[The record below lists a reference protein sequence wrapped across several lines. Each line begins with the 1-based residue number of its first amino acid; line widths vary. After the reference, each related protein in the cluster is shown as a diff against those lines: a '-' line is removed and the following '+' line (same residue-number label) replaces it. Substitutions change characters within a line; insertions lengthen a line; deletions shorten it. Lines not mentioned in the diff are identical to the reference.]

1 MTGSGPVRAL
11 PRRVTVPPI
20 VFLAIGF
27 AVLAVIVV
35 MTLILAQRSQDYFE
49 RATTARDQRMA
60 AVELRNALLAAES
73 SHRGFIFSGNE
84 VYLAPF
90 ETAAR
95 QATRWFDALDQA
107 TADNPEAKPLVE
119 KLRTISSEKL
129 TELKR
134 SIALKRA
141 MRDEEVM
148 SNFRMSRDKAL
159 MDEANIFLS
168 GLIWAAEDAAAEGAA
183 EQRTN
188 AAWLRLVTSVGGLII
203 VAVVGFAIASVLS
216 HSRAL
221 SLAHGDLAALN
232 ANLEARIA
240 ARTADLQQANHEIQR
255 FAYIV
260 THDLRAPLVNI
271 MGFTSELE
279 MGIEKL
285 VAAVEA
291 DTSTAAS
298 AAKTEARVA
307 AREDLPEAIRFIR
320 SSTRTMDDL
329 IKSILKLSREG
340 RRTLRPEAVDLAL
353 SISSATAAVQHQVQ
367 QDGGSITT
375 EVGVTTIDVDRLGLE
390 QIMGN
395 LLDNAV
401 KYRSAD
407 RPLAITVRATPLPGD
422 RVAVSVQDNGR
433 GIAAQ
438 DMERIFEPF
447 RRAGVLDQP
456 GEGMGLAFVRALVN
470 RMGGTIKAT
479 STLDAGSTF
488 TVTLPL
494 RPTPDDAERS

>member
-1 MTGSGPVRAL
+1 MTSLAPATAL
-11 PRRVTVPPI
+11 PRRVTVRPI
-20 VFLAIGF
+20 VFLAVGF

-35 MTLILAQRSQDYFE
+35 MTLILAERSQEYFE
-49 RATTARDQRMA
+49 RATNARDQRMA

-73 SHRGFIFSGNE
+73 SHRGFIYSGNE

-95 QATRWFDALDQA
+95 QATRWFEALDQA
-107 TADNPEAKPLVE
+107 TVDNPEAKPLVE
-119 KLRTISSEKL
+119 KLRTISFEKL
-129 TELKR
+129 TELKD

-141 MRDEEVM
+141 MRDDEVM

-168 GLIWAAEDAAAEGAA
+168 GLIWAAEDAAADGAA

-203 VAVVGFAIASVLS
+203 VAVVGFAIASVLR

-232 ANLEARIA
+232 ASLEARIA

-285 VAAVEA
+285 VSAVEA
-291 DTSTAAS
+291 DTSEPVS
-298 AAKTEARVA
+298 AAKIEARLA
-307 AREDLPEAIRFIR
+307 ASEDLPEAIRFIR
-320 SSTRTMDDL
+320 SSTRTMDQL

-340 RRTLRPEAVDLAL
+340 RRALRPEEVDLAQSL
-353 SISSATAAVQHQVQ
+353 SSATAAVQHQVQ
-367 QDGGSITT
+367 QDGGTITL
-375 EVGVTTIDVDRLGLE
+375 EVGVPTIEVDRVGLE
-390 QIMGN
+390 QIIGN

-407 RPLAITVRATPLPGD
+407 RPLTISVRASALPDGK
-422 RVAVSVQDNGR
+422 VALAVQDNGR

-447 RRAGVLDQP
+447 RRSGVLDQP
-456 GEGMGLAFVRALVN
+456 GEGMGLAFVKALVR
-470 RMGGTIKAT
+470 RMGGTIDAT
-479 STLDAGSTF
+479 STLDAGSIF

-494 RPTPDDAERS
+494 RPTPGDVERS

>member
-1 MTGSGPVRAL
+1 MTHSVPGRTL
-11 PRRVTVPPI
+11 QRRLTIRPI
-20 VFLAIGF
+20 AFLAVGF
-27 AVLAVIVV
+27 VVLAVIVL
-35 MTLILAQRSQDYFE
+35 MTLILAERSQAYFE
-49 RATTARDQRMA
+49 RAANARDQRTA

-73 SHRGFIFSGNE
+73 SHRGFIYSGNE

-95 QATRWFDALDQA
+95 QATRWFEALDQA
-107 TADNPEAKPLVE
+107 TAGNPDAKPLVE

-134 SIALKRA
+134 SIALKRE
-141 MRDEEVM
+141 MRDDEVM
-148 SNFRMSRDKAL
+148 SNFRTSRDKAL

-168 GLIWAAEDAAAEGAA
+168 GLIWAAEDAAVEGAA

-188 AAWLRLVTSVGGLII
+188 ATWLRSVTSVGGLII

-221 SLAHGDLAALN
+221 SLAHNDLAALN
-232 ANLEARIA
+232 ASLEERIA
-240 ARTADLQQANHEIQR
+240 ARTADLEQANHEIQR

-279 MGIEKL
+279 LGIEKL
-285 VAAVEA
+285 VSAVEA
-291 DTSTAAS
+291 DTSAPVSDVKIEARLAAS
-298 AAKTEARVA
+298 
-307 AREDLPEAIRFIR
+307 EDLPEAIRFIR
-320 SSTRTMDDL
+320 SSTKTMDQL

-340 RRTLRPEAVDLAL
+340 RRTLRPEKVDLAQ
-353 SISSATAAVQHQVQ
+353 SISSAAAAVQHQVQ
-367 QDGGSITT
+367 QDGGSM
-375 EVGVTTIDVDRLGLE
+375 TIDIRVATVEVDRLGLE
-390 QIMGN
+390 QIVGN

-407 RPLAITVRATPLPGD
+407 RPLAITVRAGSLPDGQ
-422 RVAVSVQDNGR
+422 VAVAVQDNGR

-438 DMERIFEPF
+438 DLERIFEPF
-447 RRAGVLDQP
+447 RRAGALDQP
-456 GEGMGLAFVRALVN
+456 GEGMGLAFVKALVR
-470 RMGGTIKAT
+470 RMGGTIDVT

-488 TVTLPL
+488 TVTLPPHPN
-494 RPTPDDAERS
+494 RGDAEHS